1 MKAILIA
8 FLLLP
13 YVAFVPS
20 STLAREPKEAVTIPI
35 GLGNPP
41 FIRCDPTNNGYGR
54 CGGLKQSPPPSKPSL
69 CSTVG
74 GYKKCSPSQP
84 PPPPCEKYIR
94 NC

>member
-35 GLGNPP
+35 GPAYRNPP
-41 FIRCDPTNNGYGR
+41 FIGCDPFKRNCHR
-54 CGGLKQSPPPSKPSL
+54 LD
-69 CSTVG
+69 
-74 GYKKCSPSQP
+74 
-84 PPPPCEKYIR
+84 PPCTHGSG

>member
-20 STLAREPKEAVTIPI
+20 STLAREPKEAVTIP
-35 GLGNPP
+35 P
-41 FIRCDPTNNGYGR
+41 FIGCDPFKRNCHR
-54 CGGLKQSPPPSKPSL
+54 LD
-69 CSTVG
+69 
-74 GYKKCSPSQP
+74 
-84 PPPPCEKYIR
+84 PPCTHGSG